1 VITCKQAARLI
12 CEYLE
17 GSLPS
22 STETGLRRHLGHCH
36 NCNFILET
44 AQRTLEVYFDRCVP
58 AVAPAKPQVA

>member
-1 VITCKQAARLI
+1 MITCKQAARLI

-22 STETGLRRHLGHCH
+22 STETGLRHHLCRCH
-36 NCNFILET
+36 NCNFILQT

-58 AVAPAKPQVA
+58 VGALGKPQVA